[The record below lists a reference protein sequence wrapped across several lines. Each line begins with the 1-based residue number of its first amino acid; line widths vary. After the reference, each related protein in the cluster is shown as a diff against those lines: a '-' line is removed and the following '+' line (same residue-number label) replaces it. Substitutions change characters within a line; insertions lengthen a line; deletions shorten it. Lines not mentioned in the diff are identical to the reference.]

1 MTTED
6 KDLDQIKVSEDK
18 DGGAVVE
25 LPESMSAAE
34 DGDNDDNSHDEKH
47 ADGGDVGDD
56 GDDADQPN
64 DTEAIRAA
72 RRARRKAKKEYIKQ
86 TNAEKDVRLQNLLR
100 QNQELTERLSV
111 VERKT
116 NSADLARMDKVI
128 EDKELRLQYAKMK
141 MAEATSASD
150 GDAFAKAQDM
160 WYETRREVE
169 NLRAMKE
176 AAVKNTSQPS
186 PTNDTRELQRQANKW
201 MERNSWFDPQGEDE
215 DSEIAQVIDKKLAKE
230 GWNPNQPEYWDELD
244 RRLQK
249 RLPHRYTGDTD
260 ERPTRARPRSVV
272 TSSGRENFSGNG
284 SKNSFVLKPEQV
296 RAMKDA
302 GFWDDPQ
309 KRAKMIKRYAIEAR
323 NNSYQG

>member
-1 MTTED
+1 MTTEN
-6 KDLDQIKVSEDK
+6 KDSDDIKVMEEK

-25 LPESMSAAE
+25 LPDHLAQNDEGEGEEEQRAEGGAA
-34 DGDNDDNSHDEKH
+34 
-47 ADGGDVGDD
+47 GDD
-56 GDDADQPN
+56 GEDADHPD

-72 RRARRKAKKEYIKQ
+72 RRARRKAKREYVKQ

-100 QNQELTERLSV
+100 QNQELQERLSV

-150 GDAFAKAQDM
+150 GEAFAKAQDM

-169 NLRAMKE
+169 NLRAMKDS
-176 AAVKNTSQPS
+176 AVKSVQS
-186 PTNDTRELQRQANKW
+186 APTDDTRELQRQAGRW
-201 MERNSWFDPQGEDE
+201 MERNPWYDPQGDDE
-215 DSEIAQVIDKKLAKE
+215 DSEIAKVIDQKLVKE
-230 GWNPNQPEYWDELD
+230 GWNPNQSEYWEELD
-244 RRLQK
+244 KRLQK
-249 RLPHRYTGDTD
+249 RLPHRYTDDTD

-284 SKNSFVLKPEQV
+284 SKNSFILKPEQV

-302 GFWDDPQ
+302 GFWDDKE

-323 NNSYQG
+323 NNNY